1 MYGLNTSLPINTT
14 IHLKNWHKMKPPLST
29 YLAMALTPITLGVMF
44 KYYSPPGLAE
54 VISRRHIIQQ
64 VVESVSVTPP
74 SKIVVTNLTLQGEF
88 GLAQWSNGSMTGIVA
103 LTAPSGRWQ
112 ITPLSN
118 NPLTVGGISQTTHI
132 PQTVAHQLLVR
143 QGLIRATQPLV
154 TSLCKTKE
162 NLFLAVE
169 TASYRIS
176 ICGQDQ
182 PTVYVGAEMKQP
194 HKIIRLPI
202 KTYDLYGPYFEM
214 VNGNVTYIL
223 ANSTKGKNLT
233 VSRGT
238 KELLRE
244 PVITGW

>member
-1 MYGLNTSLPINTT
+1 
-14 IHLKNWHKMKPPLST
+14 MKPPLST
-29 YLAMALTPITLGVMF
+29 YLAMALAPITLGVIF
-44 KYYSPPGLAE
+44 KLYSPPSLAE

-64 VVESVSVTPP
+64 IIETVPVTPP
-74 SKIVVTNLTLQGEF
+74 SKTVVTNLTLQGEF
-88 GLAQWSNGSMTGIVA
+88 GLARWSSGSMSGIVA

-112 ITPLSN
+112 ITPLSH
-118 NPLTVGGISQTTHI
+118 NPLTVGGFSQTTHI
-132 PQTVAHQLLVR
+132 PQTVAHQLLAR
-143 QGLIRATQPLV
+143 QGLIRATQPLI

-162 NLFLAVE
+162 NIFLAVE
-169 TASYRIS
+169 TSSYRIS

-182 PTVYVGAEMKQP
+182 PTVYVGAETKRP

-214 VNGNVTYIL
+214 VNGNITYIL

-244 PVITGW
+244 PVTKGW